1 MARGESSDQT
11 SADCGPEVR
20 APLMCGIAGVFAYGD
35 GAPAVDRAELKA
47 MNERMRPRGPDAG
60 GVWLADDGR
69 VGLAARRLAIIDLT
83 DEGTQPMTDV
93 DGELR
98 IVFNGEIYNHR
109 ELRARLERFGARFHS
124 TSDTEVLLQLY
135 RRNGEAMV
143 DLLHGM
149 FAFAIWDGRARRLF
163 AARDPYGIK
172 PLYVADDGATL
183 RFAST
188 VKALL
193 AGGRVSAAHD
203 PAGIAGFWLLGSV
216 PEPFTIHRSIRAVEA
231 GTCLTADAGGVS
243 NARRYYSIARTFAH
257 AREQESIADLVE
269 PATLLRELITES
281 LRYHLVSDVPVG
293 AFLSSGI
300 DSTALTALAAAAG
313 NPPRTVT
320 VAFEELRGYA
330 EDEAPLAERFAEERG
345 LPHTT
350 RVVTRDEF
358 RADVPKIFDA
368 MDQPTI
374 DGVNTWF
381 VSKAAAETG
390 LKVAISGLGGDE
402 LFGSYPAFRALP
414 RLTRLARV
422 PLAPLLARAARNPK
436 AKYVARYARTY
447 AGAYLLKRGLF
458 MPDELPSL
466 MGGDAAEEGL
476 RRLAVIEYIASKME
490 PDPRT
495 TFGRVAALESS
506 LYMRNQLLRDTDWA
520 SMAHSLEVRTPLV
533 DASLLRQI
541 APLLL
546 IKGENCK
553 QYFAGS
559 PRPPLPDWLRAR
571 RKTGF
576 MVPLQAWADLAP
588 DGTSTRMRSWA
599 RTVADNFGL
608 KFEVR
613 GSQ

>member
-1 MARGESSDQT
+1 
-11 SADCGPEVR
+11 
-20 APLMCGIAGVFAYGD
+20 MCGIAGVFAYGD
-35 GAPAVDRAELKA
+35 VAAPVDRAELEA

-60 GVWLADDGR
+60 GIWIASDGR

-83 DEGTQPMTDV
+83 DEGTQPMASV

-135 RRNGEAMV
+135 RRDGEGMV
-143 DLLHGM
+143 DLLRGM
-149 FAFAIWDGRARRLF
+149 FAFAIWDTRARRLF
-163 AARDPYGIK
+163 LARDPYGIK
-172 PLYVADDGATL
+172 PLYIAEDGATL

-193 AGGRVSAAHD
+193 AGGKVSAGHD
-203 PAGIAGFWLLGSV
+203 PAGVAGFWLFGSV
-216 PEPFTIHRSIRAVEA
+216 PEPYTIHSAIRAVEA
-231 GTCLTADAGGVS
+231 GTCLHVDASGRG
-243 NARRYYSIARTFAH
+243 APRRYYSIAATFAH
-257 AREQESIADLVE
+257 ARTQEAIADLVQ

-300 DSTALTALAAAAG
+300 DSTALAALAAASG
-313 NPPRTVT
+313 QPPRTVT
-320 VAFEELRGYA
+320 VAFDELRGHD
-330 EDEAPLAERFAEERG
+330 EDEAPLAERFARERG

-350 RVVTRDEF
+350 RVVTREEF
-358 RADVPKIFDA
+358 RAEMPKIFDA

-374 DGVNTWF
+374 NGVNTWF
-381 VSKAAAETG
+381 VSKAAAECG

-402 LFGSYPAFRALP
+402 LFGSYPAFRELP
-414 RLTRLARV
+414 RLRRAARI
-422 PLAPLLARAARNPK
+422 PLAPLLARAVRNPK

-447 AGAYLLKRGLF
+447 AGAYLVKRGLF
-458 MPDELPSL
+458 MPDELPAL
-466 MGGDAAEEGL
+466 MGRDAAIDAVEHIAA
-476 RRLAVIEYIASKME
+476 RLD
-490 PDPRT
+490 PDPAT

-546 IKGENCK
+546 VEREQCK
-553 QYFAGS
+553 RYFAES
-559 PRPPLPDWLRAR
+559 PRPPLPQWLQAR

-576 MVPLQAWADLAP
+576 MVPLQRWMDLAP

-599 RTVADNFGL
+599 RTVWEQWG
-608 KFEVR
+608 
-613 GSQ
+613 

>member
-1 MARGESSDQT
+1 
-11 SADCGPEVR
+11 
-20 APLMCGIAGVFAYGD
+20 MCGIAGVFAYGD
-35 GAPAVDRAELKA
+35 GAPAVDRAELEA

-60 GVWLADDGR
+60 GVWLSGDAR
-69 VGLAARRLAIIDLT
+69 AGLAARRLAIIDLS
-83 DEGTQPMTDV
+83 DEGTQPMADV

-135 RRNGEAMV
+135 RRDGEGMV

-149 FAFAIWDGRARRLF
+149 FAFAIWDTRARRLF
-163 AARDPYGIK
+163 LARDPYGIK

-193 AGGRVSAAHD
+193 AGGHVSAAHD
-203 PAGIAGFWLLGSV
+203 PAGVAGFWLFGSV
-216 PEPFTIHRSIRAVEA
+216 PEPFTIHRGIRAATA
-231 GTCLTADAGGVS
+231 GTCFSVNEGTGRAA
-243 NARRYYSIARTFAH
+243 ARPYYSIARIFEH
-257 AREQESIADLVE
+257 AREQASIAALAE

-281 LRYHLVSDVPVG
+281 LRYHLISDVPVG

-313 NPPRTVT
+313 DPPRTVT
-320 VAFEELRGYA
+320 VAFDELRGYA
-330 EDEAPLAERFAEERG
+330 EDEAPLAERFADDRG
-345 LPHTT
+345 LSHTT
-350 RVVTRDEF
+350 RIITREEF
-358 RADVPKIFDA
+358 RADLPRIFDA

-402 LFGSYPAFRALP
+402 LFGSYPAFRAVP
-414 RLTRLARV
+414 RLRRAARL
-422 PLAPLLARAARNPK
+422 PLVPLLARVARNPK
-436 AKYVARYARTY
+436 ARYVARYARTY
-447 AGAYLLKRGLF
+447 AGAYLVKRGLF
-458 MPDELPSL
+458 MPDELTSL
-466 MGGDAAEEGL
+466 MGRDAAFD
-476 RRLAVIEYIASKME
+476 AIAHIASQIQ
-490 PDPRT
+490 PDPGT

-546 IKGENCK
+546 IKGDQCK
-553 QYFAGS
+553 QYFANS
-559 PRPPLPDWLRAR
+559 PRPPLPDWLRVR

-576 MVPLQAWADLAP
+576 TVPLQSWADLTP

-599 RTVADNFGL
+599 RRVAESFGL
-608 KFEVR
+608 
-613 GSQ
+613 

>member
-1 MARGESSDQT
+1 
-11 SADCGPEVR
+11 
-20 APLMCGIAGVFAYGD
+20 MCGIAGVFAYGD
-35 GAPAVDRAELKA
+35 GAPAVDGAELEA
-47 MNERMRPRGPDAG
+47 MNERMRPRGPDAA
-60 GVWLADDGR
+60 GVWIAGDAR
-69 VGLAARRLAIIDLT
+69 VGLAARRLAIIDLSA
-83 DEGTQPMTDV
+83 EGTQPMADV

-135 RRNGEAMV
+135 RRDGEAMV
-143 DLLHGM
+143 DLLRGM
-149 FAFAIWDGRARRLF
+149 FAFAIWDSRTRRLF
-163 AARDPYGIK
+163 LARDPYGIK
-172 PLYVADDGATL
+172 PLFVSDDGSTL

-203 PAGIAGFWLLGSV
+203 PAGVAGFWLLGSV
-216 PEPFTIHRSIRAVEA
+216 PEPFTIHRDIRAVEA
-231 GTCLTADAGGVS
+231 GTCFAAGQPPRS
-243 NARRYYSIARTFAH
+243 YYSVARTYEH

-300 DSTALTALAAAAG
+300 DSTALTALAASAG
-313 NPPRTVT
+313 TPPRTVT
-320 VAFEELRGYA
+320 VAFDELQGRA
-330 EDEAPLAERFAEERG
+330 EDESPLAERFARERG
-345 LPHTT
+345 LEHVT
-350 RVVTRDEF
+350 RVVTRQEF
-358 RADVPKIFDA
+358 HADLPKIFDA

-381 VSKAAAETG
+381 VSKAAAEAS
-390 LKVAISGLGGDE
+390 LKVVISGLGGDE
-402 LFGSYPAFRALP
+402 LFGGYPSFRTMP
-414 RLTRLARV
+414 RLTRLARL

-436 AKYVARYARTY
+436 AKYVGQYARSY
-447 AGAYLLKRGLF
+447 AGAYLVQRGLF
-458 MPDELPSL
+458 MPDDLPSL
-466 MGGDAAEEGL
+466 MRRDAAEEGL
-476 RRLAVIEYIASKME
+476 RRLGVFDYIGSKLQ
-490 PDPRT
+490 PDPRS

-520 SMAHSLEVRTPLV
+520 SMAHSIEVRTPLV

-546 IKGENCK
+546 IEGARCK

-559 PRPPLPDWLRAR
+559 PRPPLPEWLRAR

-576 MVPLQAWADLAP
+576 MVPLQAWMDLAP

-599 RTVADNFGL
+599 RAVWEQWT
-608 KFEVR
+608 
-613 GSQ
+613 

>member
-1 MARGESSDQT
+1 
-11 SADCGPEVR
+11 
-20 APLMCGIAGVFAYGD
+20 MCGIAGVFAYGD
-35 GAPAVDRAELKA
+35 GAPAVDHAELES
-47 MNERMRPRGPDAG
+47 MNERMRPRGPDAA
-60 GVWLADDGR
+60 GVWIADDGR
-69 VGLAARRLAIIDLT
+69 VGLAARRLAIIDLSA
-83 DEGTQPMTDV
+83 EGTQPMTDV

-135 RRNGEAMV
+135 RRDGEAMI
-143 DLLHGM
+143 DLLRGM
-149 FAFAIWDGRARRLF
+149 FAFAIWDSRTRRLF
-163 AARDPYGIK
+163 MARDPYGIK
-172 PLYVADDGATL
+172 PLYIADDGATL

-203 PAGIAGFWLLGSV
+203 LAGIAGFWLLGSV
-216 PEPFTIHRSIRAVEA
+216 PEPFTIHAAIQSVQA
-231 GTCLTADAGGVS
+231 GTCFSVDEGAGRAA
-243 NARRYYSIARTFAH
+243 ARPYYSVAKTYEH

-269 PATLLRELITES
+269 PATLLREFITES
-281 LRYHLVSDVPVG
+281 LRYHLVSDVPIG

-300 DSTALTALAAAAG
+300 DSTALTALAASAG
-313 NPPRTVT
+313 TPPRTVT
-320 VAFEELRGYA
+320 VGFDELRGRA
-330 EDEAPLAERFAEERG
+330 DDEAPLAERFARERG
-345 LPHTT
+345 LAHIT
-350 RVVTRDEF
+350 RVVTGQEF
-358 RADVPKIFDA
+358 RADLPRIFDA

-381 VSKAAAETG
+381 VSKAAAESG

-402 LFGSYPAFRALP
+402 LFGSYPAFRTVP
-414 RLTRLARV
+414 RLTRLARI

-436 AKYVARYARTY
+436 AKYVAQYARSY
-447 AGAYLLKRGLF
+447 AGAYLVKRGLF

-466 MGGDAAEEGL
+466 MGRDAAEEGL
-476 RRLAVIEYIASKME
+476 RRLGVVDYIGSKLQ

-520 SMAHSLEVRTPLV
+520 SMAHSIEVRTPLV
-533 DASLLRQI
+533 DAALLRQI

-546 IKGENCK
+546 IEEERCK
-553 QYFAGS
+553 QYFADS
-559 PRPPLPDWLRAR
+559 PRPPLPQWLRAR

-576 MVPLQAWADLAP
+576 MVPLQKWMDLAP

-599 RTVADNFGL
+599 RIVAESFAL
-608 KFEVR
+608 
-613 GSQ
+613 

>member
-1 MARGESSDQT
+1 
-11 SADCGPEVR
+11 
-20 APLMCGIAGVFAYGD
+20 MCGIAGVFAYGD
-35 GAPAVDRAELKA
+35 QAPAVERAELEA

-60 GVWLADDGR
+60 GVWLSADAR
-69 VGLAARRLAIIDLT
+69 VGLAARRLAIIDLS
-83 DEGTQPMTDV
+83 DEGIQPMTDV

-109 ELRARLERFGARFHS
+109 ELRGRLERFGARFHS

-135 RRNGEAMV
+135 RRDGEGMV

-149 FAFAIWDGRARRLF
+149 FAFAIWDTRTRRLF
-163 AARDPYGIK
+163 MARDPYGIK
-172 PLYVADDGATL
+172 PLFVADDGATL

-188 VKALL
+188 VKTLL
-193 AGGRVSAAHD
+193 AGGQVSAAHD
-203 PAGIAGFWLLGSV
+203 LAGIAGFWLLGSV
-216 PEPFTIHRSIRAVEA
+216 PEPFTIHTSIRAVEA
-231 GTCLTADAGGVS
+231 GTCFRADERGVS
-243 NARRYYSIARTFAH
+243 NVRRFYSIARIFEH
-257 AREQESIADLVE
+257 AREQAVPIGDLVE
-269 PATLLRELITES
+269 PATLLREFITDS
-281 LRYHLVSDVPVG
+281 LRFHLVSDVPVG

-320 VAFEELRGYA
+320 LTFEEMQGRV
-330 EDEAPLAERFAEERG
+330 EDEAPLAERFADERG
-345 LPHTT
+345 LSHTS
-350 RVVTRDEF
+350 RMVTREEF
-358 RADVPKIFDA
+358 RADVPRILDA

-436 AKYVARYARTY
+436 AKYVGRYARTY
-447 AGAYLLKRGLF
+447 AGAYLIKRGLF
-458 MPDELPSL
+458 MPDELPAL
-466 MGGDAAEEGL
+466 MGPDAAEEGL
-476 RRLAVIEYIASKME
+476 RRLDVIDYIASKMD
-490 PDPRT
+490 PDPQT
-495 TFGRVAALESS
+495 TFGRVATLESS

-533 DASLLRQI
+533 DAPLLRQV

-546 IKGENCK
+546 LRGEKCK
-553 QYFAGS
+553 QYFAAS
-559 PRPPLPDWLRAR
+559 PRPPLPQWLRER
-571 RKTGF
+571 PKTGF
-576 MVPLQAWADLAP
+576 SVPLPSWMELPP

-599 RTVADNFGL
+599 RVVAEAFGC
-608 KFEVR
+608 E
-613 GSQ
+613 